1 MPELNKTID
10 GINVKGSYEIENSGT
25 ININIQEPFII
36 QDFVVTQVDFEI
48 DKYITELF
56 NLIDV
61 IRTHKSPFEK
71 LYDLFSDFNGLLS
84 VQYHKRVFYSE
95 TEREAYISDMC
106 SRLGKEFLRLYRELI
121 VPEVKLVYRFV
132 LPVPKL
138 IKQILD
144 II

>member
-10 GINVKGSYEIENSGT
+10 GVAVKGSYEIENSGT
-25 ININIQEPFII
+25 INIDIQEPFII
-36 QDFVVTQVDFEI
+36 HDFVVTQVDFEI
-48 DKYITELF
+48 DRYLMELF

-71 LYDLFSDFNGLLS
+71 LYDRFSDFNGLLS
-84 VQYHKRVFYSE
+84 VQYQKRVFYSE

-106 SRLGKEFLRLYRELI
+106 SRLGKEFFRLYRELI
-121 VPEVKLVYRFV
+121 VPEVRLAYRFV

-138 IKQILD
+138 IKQILK

>member
-1 MPELNKTID
+1 MPELNKTVD
-10 GINVKGSYEIENSGT
+10 GVAVKGSYEIENSGT

-36 QDFVVTQVDFEI
+36 HDFVVTQVDFEI
-48 DKYITELF
+48 DKYLTELF

-71 LYDLFSDFNGLLS
+71 LYDRFSDFNGLLS
-84 VQYHKRVFYSE
+84 VQYQKRVFYSE
-95 TEREAYISDMC
+95 TEREAYVSDMC
-106 SRLGKEFLRLYRELI
+106 SRLGKEFFRLYRELI
-121 VPEVKLVYRFV
+121 VPEVKLAYEFV

-138 IKQILD
+138 IKQILK

>member
-1 MPELNKTID
+1 MPELNKTVN
-10 GINVKGSYEIENSGT
+10 GVAVKGSYEIENSGT

-36 QDFVVTQVDFEI
+36 HDFVVTQVDFEI
-48 DKYITELF
+48 EKYLMELF
-56 NLIDV
+56 NLIDI

-71 LYDLFSDFNGLLS
+71 LYDRFSDFNGLLS
-84 VQYHKRVFYSE
+84 VQYQKRVFYSE

-106 SRLGKEFLRLYRELI
+106 SRLGKEFFRLYRELT
-121 VPEVKLVYRFV
+121 VPEVKLAYRFV

-138 IKQILD
+138 IKQILK

>member
-1 MPELNKTID
+1 MPELNKTVD
-10 GINVKGSYEIENSGT
+10 GTALKGSYEIENSGT

-36 QDFVVTQVDFEI
+36 HDFVVTQVDFEI
-48 DKYITELF
+48 DKYLMELF

-71 LYDLFSDFNGLLS
+71 LYDRFSDFNSLLS
-84 VQYHKRVFYSE
+84 VQYQKRVFYSE

-106 SRLGKEFLRLYRELI
+106 SRLGKEFFRLYRELI
-121 VPEVKLVYRFV
+121 VPEVKLAYRFV

-138 IKQILD
+138 IKQILK